1 MKSIYEVL
9 PMFRNSQ
16 PISESKFF
24 KNLKSIPYGN
34 LAQDL
39 LLKCEAG
46 MIESEF
52 DWLMS
57 EDSSVKAVE
66 ALKIAHCTTDEKI
79 ILTSLKSFAAIHS
92 RIKQLD
98 GTIPWEMYAE
108 TFPCLSLPSME
119 PKECSRSACREILT
133 RHYSSVIEVI
143 LMRHEILSKEAGIFA
158 ERLITAIE
166 LGVPFERIKRC
177 LGINLQAAI
186 KTLKE
191 YIPEC
196 SEEWL
201 SNISKCYEEDW
212 GRHRKT

>member
-9 PMFRNSQ
+9 PMFKDSH
-16 PISESKFF
+16 PIPESEFF
-24 KNLKSIPYGN
+24 QKLKSIPNGE

-46 MIESEF
+46 MTESEF
-52 DWLMS
+52 ERLMG
-57 EDSSVKAVE
+57 EESSGKAYA
-66 ALKIAHCTTDEKI
+66 ALMVAHGTSDEKP
-79 ILTSLKSFAAIHS
+79 ILTSLKSFATIHS

-98 GTIPWEMYAE
+98 GTIPWEMYVE

-133 RHYSSVIEVI
+133 KHYSSVIEMI
-143 LMRHEILSKEAGIFA
+143 LVRHEILSKEGGIFA

-186 KTLKE
+186 KMLKE

-201 SNISKCYEEDW
+201 SNIAKCYEEDW

>member
-9 PMFRNSQ
+9 PMFKNSQ
-16 PISESKFF
+16 PISESELFQ
-24 KNLKSIPYGN
+24 NLKSIPNGDH
-34 LAQDL
+34 AQDL

-46 MIESEF
+46 MTEGEF
-52 DWLMS
+52 DRVTAEEKS
-57 EDSSVKAVE
+57 RKAIA
-66 ALKIAHCTTDEKI
+66 ALKVAHGTSDEKP
-79 ILTSLKSFAAIHS
+79 ILTTLKSFAAIHS
-92 RIKQLD
+92 RVTQLD
-98 GTIPWEMYAE
+98 GTIPWELYAE
-108 TFPCLSLPSME
+108 AFPCLSLPSME

-133 RHYSSVIEVI
+133 KHFSSVIEVI
-143 LMRHEILSKEAGIFA
+143 LVRHEILSKEGGIFA

-166 LGVPFERIKRC
+166 LGVPFERIKSC

-191 YIPEC
+191 YISEC

-201 SNISKCYEEDW
+201 SNIAKCYAEDW

>member
-9 PMFRNSQ
+9 PMFKDSH

-24 KNLKSIPYGN
+24 QNLKSIPNGE

-46 MIESEF
+46 MTGIEF
-52 DWLMS
+52 DQLMGEES
-57 EDSSVKAVE
+57 ARQAIA
-66 ALKIAHCTTDEKI
+66 ALKVAHDTSDEKP
-79 ILTSLKSFAAIHS
+79 ILTSLKSFSTIHS
-92 RIKQLD
+92 LIKQLD

-133 RHYSSVIEVI
+133 KHYSSVIEVI
-143 LMRHEILSKEAGIFA
+143 LVRHEILSKEGGIFA

-201 SNISKCYEEDW
+201 SDVAKCYENDW
-212 GRHRKT
+212 AKHE